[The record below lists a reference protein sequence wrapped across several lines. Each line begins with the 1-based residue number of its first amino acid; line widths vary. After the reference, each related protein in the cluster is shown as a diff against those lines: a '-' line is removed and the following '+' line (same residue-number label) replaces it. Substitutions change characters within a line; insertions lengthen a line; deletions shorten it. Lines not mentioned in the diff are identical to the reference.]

1 MLVFAGKALPSY
13 IKVNKISYSV
23 LSPIE
28 HKTAK
33 IQGRMGRYD
42 FGVEY
47 DMKTIEV
54 EYQILAANM
63 QDVMKKAS
71 EFSTW
76 LFYKD
81 LQKLEIADQP
91 DRYYMARIIG
101 DTDITETYRVGSG
114 TLTFI
119 VPSGVAESKTL
130 KSSSHVITTSDP
142 VIFVN
147 NGTTDTYPV
156 VKLTMK
162 QNSEV
167 VSVISDEE
175 FFQVGDYPSVEKESL
190 SRTVNVLSDSFS
202 SYSGWSAGLGVD
214 GGTIT
219 GTFAS
224 DGIAVGQSGKNYG
237 TGTGW
242 HGAAGVKSLTKQV
255 QDFQVQSRILF
266 DVGKSDEVGRIEIYL
281 FDANNAVVGKFSI
294 IKQSNKALHTKAEA
308 RVGTLQGGTYFV
320 NSTGTYNKKFK
331 RGTSFEDKAWAY
343 MSLARMGNKW
353 RFYFADIQSDL
364 VNSKHYNPF
373 VKTYTDF
380 GNKHMAKVAKIQI
393 HVATYSTNKPI
404 NRLMFSHIN
413 VVEINDTTS
422 KNTIDL
428 LTGDEIVIDNE
439 RGIVTKN
446 GEAYFQGLNP
456 VSRFFKFERG
466 ANGLI
471 VDPPVADLSVEYRER
486 FL

>member
-1 MLVFAGKALPSY
+1 MLVFAGNALPPY
-13 IKVNKISYSV
+13 IKVNSISYSV
-23 LSPIE
+23 LSPIQ

-33 IQGRMGRYD
+33 IQGRTGQYD
-42 FGVEY
+42 FGIEN

-54 EYQILAANM
+54 SYQIIAED
-63 QDVMKKAS
+63 QSDVMKKAAS
-71 EFSTW
+71 FSTW
-76 LFYKD
+76 VSHKD

-91 DRYYMARIIG
+91 DRYYMARVVG
-101 DTDITETYRVGSG
+101 DTDISESYRVGSG
-114 TLTFI
+114 KLTFV

-130 KSSSHVITTSDP
+130 KSSTHVITTSDP
-142 VIFVN
+142 VIFDN
-147 NGTTDTYPV
+147 QGTADTYPV

-162 QNSEV
+162 QDSEV
-167 VSVISDEE
+167 VSVIGDEE
-175 FFQVGDYPSVEKESL
+175 FFQVGDFPSVDKVTVP
-190 SRTVNVLSDSFS
+190 RTVNVFRDAFA
-202 SYSGWSAGLGVD
+202 SYSGWSAGLAVD

-255 QDFQVQSRILF
+255 QDFQIQSRILF
-266 DVGKSDEVGRIEIYL
+266 DMSKSNEVGRIEIYL
-281 FDANNAVVGKFSI
+281 FDANNAVIGKYA
-294 IKQSNKALHTKAEA
+294 IKKESNKALHTVAEA
-308 RVGTLQGGTYFV
+308 RVGTLTGGTYFV
-320 NSTGTYNKKFK
+320 KSTGTYSKKYK
-331 RGTSFEDKAWAY
+331 RGTTFEDKAWAY
-343 MSLARMGNKW
+343 MSLARQGNKW
-353 RFYFADIQSDL
+353 RFYFADIASDL

-373 VKTYTDF
+373 VKTFTDF
-380 GNKHMAKVAKIQI
+380 GNKHMAKLAKIQI
-393 HVATYSTNKPI
+393 HVATYSTNQPI
-404 NRLMFSHIN
+404 NRLMFSHID
-413 VVEINDTTS
+413 VVEINDTTD
-422 KNTIDL
+422 KNVIDL
-428 LTGDEIVIDNE
+428 MTGDEIVIDNE

-446 GEAYFQGLNP
+446 GEAYFHGLNP